1 MHSFKP
7 NKLQR
12 QTGLLSVNVMGMW
25 MVSNAITAIPL
36 HFRQFIGNA
45 GTLNVGTPADRP
57 KPVTVMCQCKPT
69 RHDLG

>member
-12 QTGLLSVNVMGMW
+12 QTGRLSVRVMGMW

-36 HFRQFIGNA
+36 LFRQFLGNA
-45 GTLNVGTPADRP
+45 GPRSVGTPVDRP
-57 KPVTVMCQCKPT
+57 KPVTVMYQCKPT
-69 RHDLG
+69 RRDLG